1 MYFIEAN
8 TSVWTA
14 SVSSPDESTGAEDAR
29 ESDVRPAKG
38 YDVLMRAA
46 ALIAEQHVQVQFVIA
61 GQCNTSL
68 YDELLKLRTELGLE
82 EVVKFLG
89 YIDDPA
95 EFLSGID
102 LFLSSSIY
110 DGMPLSAIQAMVAE
124 LPVLATRCGGYQELV
139 MYGMNGRLV
148 EVASPEAIAKGLS
161 GLLQDEAL
169 RVSLASRAR
178 QHALSTF
185 DMKVMLQAYQSIY
198 SELMP

>member
-1 MYFIEAN
+1 
-8 TSVWTA
+8 
-14 SVSSPDESTGAEDAR
+14 
-29 ESDVRPAKG
+29 
-38 YDVLMRAA
+38 MRAA
-46 ALIAEQHVQVQFVIA
+46 ELIAEQHVQVRFVIA

-102 LFLSSSIY
+102 LFLSSSISE
-110 DGMPLSAIQAMVAE
+110 GMPLSAIQAMVAE

-139 MYGMNGRLV
+139 TDGMNGRLV